1 MCGRSLGLLWDDDL
15 SCSMADQHKK
25 HEPVGLAEIGERL
38 RFKRDTV
45 EDWWRRGLLLEP
57 RWTVG
62 GDPAWCWRC
71 DIEPW
76 ARRWGR
82 L

>member
-1 MCGRSLGLLWDDDL
+1 
-15 SCSMADQHKK
+15 MADQHIKD
-25 HEPVGLAEIGERL
+25 EPVGLTEIGDRLNAKPDTLERWCNGRL
-38 RFKRDTV
+38 V
-45 EDWWRRGLLLEP
+45 PEP

-62 GDPAWCWRC
+62 GKPAWCWRC

>member
-1 MCGRSLGLLWDDDL
+1 
-15 SCSMADQHKK
+15 MADPHAK
-25 HEPVGLAEIGERL
+25 HEPVGLAEVGQRL
-38 RFKRDTV
+38 DAEPNTV
-45 EDWWRRGLLLEP
+45 AHWCEHGLLPKP

-62 GDPAWCWRC
+62 GRPAWCWRC

-82 L
+82 R

>member
-1 MCGRSLGLLWDDDL
+1 V
-15 SCSMADQHKK
+15 ADQHTK

-38 RFKRDTV
+38 GVERDTLNL
-45 EDWWRRGLLLEP
+45 WSHRRLLPEP

-62 GDPAWCWRC
+62 ELLAWCWRC